1 MTMLLF
7 LVRWWSC
14 VFVLLNSGVVNAQ
27 YYRTVGDKILPFSK
41 IIVDSSGHGNFSTI
55 QSAIDSVPSNNK
67 NWVSINVKPGI
78 YREKVTIPTDKPYI
92 ILKGSEKMRTWVEWD
107 DHNTT
112 AQSPTFQSMADNI
125 VVKSIS
131 FRVTNHLYLIN
142 YIILCLFLFHLLEK
156 NLNILKK
163 FKFIFLL
170 FCFVQQNTYNNSIN
184 KNFRVPAL
192 AALISGDKS
201 YFYKVRFFGLQDT
214 LWDNQGK
221 HYYKFCTI
229 QGAVDF
235 IFGAGQ
241 SLFER
246 CNINVIG
253 RALGEGFVRYI
264 TAQGREHPKDSN
276 GFVFKNCSISGDGS
290 IFLGRPW
297 RPYAR
302 VLFYSTNMT
311 NIIQPA
317 GWNLWDSS
325 QNVDNIMFAEYD
337 NFGPGSNTSKRVD
350 WITKLNLE
358 TVNMMTSTTFIDS
371 EGWLNVSSSF

>member
-14 VFVLLNSGVVNAQ
+14 VFVLRNSGVVNAQ

-41 IIVDSSGHGNFSTI
+41 IIVDSLGHGNFSTI

-67 NWVSINVKPGI
+67 YWVSINVKPGI
-78 YREKVTIPTDKPYI
+78 YREKVTIPIDKPYI

-142 YIILCLFLFHLLEK
+142 YIILCLFLFHLL
-156 NLNILKK
+156 NI
-163 FKFIFLL
+163 I
-170 FCFVQQNTYNNSIN
+170 NIYNNSIN
-184 KNFRVPAL
+184 KNSRVPAL
-192 AALISGDKS
+192 AALISGDKSYFYNALISGDKS

-253 RALGEGFVRYI
+253 RALGEGFVGYI
-264 TAQGREHPKDSN
+264 TAQGRERPKDSN

-290 IFLGRPW
+290 TFLGRPW

-302 VLFYSTNMT
+302 VFFYSTNMT

-317 GWNLWDSS
+317 GWDLWNSS
-325 QNVDNIMFAEYD
+325 QNE
-337 NFGPGSNTSKRVD
+337 
-350 WITKLNLE
+350 
-358 TVNMMTSTTFIDS
+358 
-371 EGWLNVSSSF
+371 

>member
-14 VFVLLNSGVVNAQ
+14 VFVLRNSGVVNAQ

-41 IIVDSSGHGNFSTI
+41 IIVDSLGHGNFSTI

-67 NWVSINVKPGI
+67 YWVSINVKPGI
-78 YREKVTIPTDKPYI
+78 YREKVTIPIDKPYI

-131 FRVTNHLYLIN
+131 FR
-142 YIILCLFLFHLLEK
+142 
-156 NLNILKK
+156 
-163 FKFIFLL
+163 
-170 FCFVQQNTYNNSIN
+170 
-184 KNFRVPAL
+184 
-192 AALISGDKS
+192 
-201 YFYKVRFFGLQDT
+201 
-214 LWDNQGK
+214 
-221 HYYKFCTI
+221 
-229 QGAVDF
+229 
-235 IFGAGQ
+235 
-241 SLFER
+241 R

-253 RALGEGFVRYI
+253 RALGEGFVGYI
-264 TAQGREHPKDSN
+264 TAQGRERPKDSN

-290 IFLGRPW
+290 TFLGRPW

-317 GWNLWDSS
+317 GWDLWNSS
-325 QNVDNIMFAEYD
+325 QN
-337 NFGPGSNTSKRVD
+337 
-350 WITKLNLE
+350 
-358 TVNMMTSTTFIDS
+358 
-371 EGWLNVSSSF
+371 

>member
-1 MTMLLF
+1 MLKPG
-7 LVRWWSC
+7 VRRVNSVGAKVLEFIADFGKPTAPLPAAIVACVPTKVHIQGAGKTEFKISPTEITDAMKAGLDQPIMPEPEDEEHENKGKDESC
-14 VFVLLNSGVVNAQ
+14 EAFESGVVNAQ

-41 IIVDSSGHGNFSTI
+41 IIVDSLGHGNFSTI

-67 NWVSINVKPGI
+67 YWVSINVKPGI
-78 YREKVTIPTDKPYI
+78 YREKVTIPIDKPYI

-131 FRVTNHLYLIN
+131 FR
-142 YIILCLFLFHLLEK
+142 
-156 NLNILKK
+156 
-163 FKFIFLL
+163 
-170 FCFVQQNTYNNSIN
+170 NTYNNSIN

-253 RALGEGFVRYI
+253 RALGEGFVGYI
-264 TAQGREHPKDSN
+264 TAQGRERPKDSN

-290 IFLGRPW
+290 TFLGRPW

-317 GWNLWDSS
+317 GWDLWNSS
-325 QNVDNIMFAEYD
+325 QNE
-337 NFGPGSNTSKRVD
+337 
-350 WITKLNLE
+350 
-358 TVNMMTSTTFIDS
+358 
-371 EGWLNVSSSF
+371 